1 MVHLQLDQ
9 EVTVLLARTALAEVI
24 ALLVQDHIAQVE
36 VVALL
41 EVILLVEVLLLL
53 ARTVRVEARLQEA
66 VGLQDQAQRDFS
78 RKIGRA
84 WVQSDPRH

>member
-66 VGLQDQAQRDFS
+66 VGLQDQAVEEAINR
-78 RKIGRA
+78 
-84 WVQSDPRH
+84 